1 VREIEID
8 KWQTRTVGI
17 ACSGNFAT
25 LAAIRRASRVSW
37 LPLAQTGI
45 FVDASVDFRT
55 AIFEG
60 QMKLTVL

>member
-1 VREIEID
+1 M
-8 KWQTRTVGI
+8 QTFWRRRLSEDF
-17 ACSGNFAT
+17 CKSSGNFAT
-25 LAAIRRASRVSW
+25 LAAIRRASSRVSW